1 MTILNVCKTA
11 KTPCCGFT
19 TESTLNSPQPEY
31 LHSPQVGKQGNQ
43 ENAGKKQILSPNII
57 LKLCVMVN

>member
-43 ENAGKKQILSPNII
+43 ENAGKK
-57 LKLCVMVN
+57 